1 MSEPSFL
8 LDSYKT
14 IFNYILDPIVVY
26 QVDDQYRFQKM
37 MMINESFH
45 ESYGYGLKEVLKAD
59 FSLINANPHQVPDLI
74 ESICKTG
81 NILFETVH
89 RNKAGEEFP
98 VEVHSQCVKGK
109 GNPVVVSIIRN
120 ITERKRA
127 QSELFDLQ
135 EIRSRTVKM
144 MSHDLRNSLA
154 QMSGALLL
162 LKEHSFEQ
170 SVQELI
176 DILGEAHY
184 NANRLLVEH
193 LGTTKEP
200 GDSLRLDILPFDLAN
215 LVSRLY
221 RKYSVLAQTEKAIE
235 LITEFPEISTLVE
248 GDQFKLTRVLD
259 NVMGNAVKFSER
271 GSNILF
277 IVVIEERQVR
287 FSIRDQGIGI
297 PDHLHDSI
305 FYADADSGR
314 PGTEGEPSNGLGLY
328 IARRIVD
335 MHQGKIWFETQEGI
349 GTTFHVE
356 IPRKLNS

>member
-1 MSEPSFL
+1 MSEPNFL

-14 IFNYILDPIVVY
+14 IFNHILDPILIY
-26 QVDDQYRFQKM
+26 EVDDRYRFHKM
-37 MMINESFH
+37 MMINDSFSK
-45 ESYGYGLKEVLKAD
+45 SYGYELKEILKAD
-59 FSLINANPHQVPDLI
+59 FSLINAHPHQVPDLI

-98 VEVHSQCVKGK
+98 VEVHSQCVKAK
-109 GNPVVVSIIRN
+109 GNPVVVSTIRN
-120 ITERKRA
+120 IAERKRA

-135 EIRSRTVKM
+135 ETRSKTLKM

-154 QMSGALLL
+154 QMAGALLL
-162 LKEHSFEQ
+162 LKEYSFEQ

-193 LGTTKEP
+193 LGTTNDP
-200 GDSLRLDILPFDLAN
+200 GNALKLDLLPFDLAN
-215 LVSRLY
+215 LGRRLY
-221 RKYSVLAQTEKAIE
+221 KKYSVLAHTEKAIKLE
-235 LITEFPEISTLVE
+235 ARFPEISTLVE

-259 NVMGNAVKFSER
+259 NIMGNAVKFSER
-271 GSNILF
+271 NSRIIF
-277 IVVIEERQVR
+277 SMMIEEELVR
-287 FSIRDQGIGI
+287 FSIKDQGIGI
-297 PDHLHDSI
+297 PKHLHSTIFHADSQ
-305 FYADADSGR
+305 SGR

-328 IARRIVD
+328 IAWKIVR
-335 MHQGKIWFETQEGI
+335 MHQGNIWFETIEGK

-356 IPRKLNS
+356 IPRKLM